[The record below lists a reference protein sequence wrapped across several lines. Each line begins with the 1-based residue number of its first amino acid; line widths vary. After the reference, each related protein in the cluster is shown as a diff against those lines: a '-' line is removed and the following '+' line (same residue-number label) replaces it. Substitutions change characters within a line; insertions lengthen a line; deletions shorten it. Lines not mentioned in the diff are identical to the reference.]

1 MTLLSSWRKVSG
13 SMTLL
18 GLLMRKETL
27 MLMRMSKEWAS
38 AQVTMLFSL
47 WRDTAVL
54 ICLLEL
60 LCGEDQR
67 RR

>member
-1 MTLLSSWRKVSG
+1 MTLLSLWRKVSG

-18 GLLMRKETL
+18 SLLMRKEIF
-27 MLMRMSKEWAS
+27 MPMRMSKEWAS
-38 AQVTMLFSL
+38 AQVTMLLSL

-54 ICLLEL
+54 ISLWEL

>member
-18 GLLMRKETL
+18 SLLMRKETF
-27 MLMRMSKEWAS
+27 MPMRMSKEWAS
-38 AQVTMLFSL
+38 AQVTMLLSL

-54 ICLLEL
+54 ISLLEL
-60 LCGEDQR
+60 FCGEGR
-67 RR
+67 RRR